1 MFSLKTLTLLLSLSA
16 GALAQSTAAA
26 KLQALKDAATEV
38 AKIEALEDSDFVF
51 NFNNATITKGND
63 GDTVAAN
70 VANFPVLLGEG
81 LSMTVGYLGPC
92 GMNSPHTHPRAT
104 EILYLINGTI
114 ITGMLQE
121 NGARFVY
128 NTVNNGSAQVFL
140 KGSIHYQQNVGCD
153 PVTFVAALNNE
164 DPGVSSIAQRYFGL
178 PPDIVGASLGGIG
191 VQEVA
196 GLEAKI
202 PDNIIF
208 GIEECLQRCNIM
220 LPNQTTNQRQPRV
233 SGNALPSGFSGP
245 PAPGSSAVASSS
257 SSSSTHSSSTSTYA
271 SSTPSS
277 TSTGNHKRGFEA
289 EVGDLD
295 LRGPAVAFTAA
306 QQSYIAALES
316 SHASMM
322 NIALIALVA
331 VLASGYIVIAFVFAR
346 GRPQQ
351 PIVLSEQSESL
362 PVSASVQPYSDRPE
376 KA

>member
-1 MFSLKTLTLLLSLSA
+1 MIGLSTLTLVLSLSA
-16 GALAQSTAAA
+16 GALAQSAAAA

-38 AKIEALEDSDFVF
+38 ARIGVLEDSDFVF
-51 NFNNATITKGND
+51 NFNNATVAKGND
-63 GDTVAAN
+63 GDTIAAN

-81 LSMTVGYLGPC
+81 LSMTVGHLGPC

-128 NTVNNGSAQVFL
+128 NSVNNGSAQVFP

-164 DPGVSSIAQRYFGL
+164 DPGTSSIAQRYFGL

-191 VQEVA
+191 VQQVA

-208 GIEECLQRCNIM
+208 GIDECLTRCNIQ
-220 LPNQTTNQRQPRV
+220 LPTQTTNQRQPRV

-245 PAPGSSAVASSS
+245 PPPASAPASSAPS
-257 SSSSTHSSSTSTYA
+257 A
-271 SSTPSS
+271 SSTQHSKRES
-277 TSTGNHKRGFEA
+277 ELELRGFEA
-289 EVGDLD
+289 EVGTTLNLQGRPDAAASPEQQQ
-295 LRGPAVAFTAA
+295 RVYEYINTAVDA
-306 QQSYIAALES
+306 SYASLMNVAL
-316 SHASMM
+316 M
-322 NIALIALVA
+322 ALVA
-331 VLASGYIVIAFVFAR
+331 VMASGYVVIALVITR
-346 GRPQQ
+346 GRRPQQ
-351 PIVLSEQSESL
+351 IVLSEQTTQSIPAL
-362 PVSASVQPYSDRPE
+362 PYSDRVE